1 MIVQVANVLL
11 LSQKEMGEAW
21 RNRWF
26 LLYAL
31 AFTGLALAMAWISV
45 AGLAGVGT
53 ASLGRT
59 AASLIHLVMLVV
71 PLMGISLGATAIAGE
86 RERGSLLYLL
96 TQPVDTNEVVV
107 GKLLGVGAAV
117 LSALLIGFGLAGLVI
132 AGRGG
137 GGDVRAYVGFLG
149 LSALMAAASASIG
162 LLISTLASRSS
173 MASGVGLFVW
183 LALSVLGDLGLMGT
197 SFVLRLRPGLLL
209 AGAMLNP
216 LQVFKMAALL
226 VLRGGLEE
234 LGPAGLFAMRAFGD
248 RLLLILIG
256 VLTAWIAVPFV
267 LSLWGLRRRGAIP

>member
-1 MIVQVANVLL
+1 MQIGNVLL
-11 LSQKEMGEAW
+11 LSQKEMGDAW

-26 LLYAL
+26 LLYTA
-31 AFTGLALAMAWISV
+31 AFAGLALAMAWISV

-53 ASLGRT
+53 AGLGRT

-71 PLMGISLGATAIAGE
+71 PLMGISLGAAAIAGE

-96 TQPVDTNEVVV
+96 TQPVGTEEVVA

-117 LSALLIGFGLAGLVI
+117 LSAVLLGFGISGLVI

-137 GGDVRAYVGFLG
+137 GGDIRAYLGFLG

-162 LLISTLASRSS
+162 LLISSLASRSS
-173 MASGVGLFVW
+173 VASGVGLFAW
-183 LALSVLGDLGLMGT
+183 LTLSVLGDLGLLGT
-197 SFVLRLRPGLLL
+197 SFAMRLRPGALL
-209 AGAMLNP
+209 AGALLNP

-234 LGPAGLFAMRAFGD
+234 LGPAGLYAMRVFGNG
-248 RLLLILIG
+248 LLPVLVGILA
-256 VLTAWIAVPFV
+256 AWVVMPFA
-267 LSLWGLRRRGAIP
+267 LSLWGIRHRGVIP